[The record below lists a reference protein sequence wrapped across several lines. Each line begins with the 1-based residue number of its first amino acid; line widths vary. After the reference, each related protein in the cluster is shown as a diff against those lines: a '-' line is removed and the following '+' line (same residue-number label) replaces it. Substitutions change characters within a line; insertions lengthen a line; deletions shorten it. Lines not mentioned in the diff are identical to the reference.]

1 MRKFAFTFFALF
13 LTCALYAAV
22 ELTGPGVIENIAGV
36 AGKRGFSGDSNDA
49 LAARLASPLGM
60 VVDRWNNIYIADT
73 LNHRIRFVNAR
84 TGRIYTVAGTG
95 KAGFFNDGGNADLA
109 GLRGPTGLAMDRY
122 GNLIIADTGNHRIR
136 MLTPKGYLHTIAG
149 NGSRGYE
156 GEGSRAKNT
165 ALNAPTGVAVNSKG
179 EIFIA
184 DTGNHRIRKIDR
196 TTGIL
201 TTVVGKGYAGDDGDF
216 GLAGNALLN
225 KPSAILFDKYD
236 NLYIADTKNHK
247 IRFVDH
253 VKNLIFTFAGRG
265 SSGYCGDNNYGRTG
279 DICFNDPTGLALD
292 RLGRLYVADTDNQR
306 IRRIN
311 INLKERRGEAETVV
325 GSGER
330 GYNGANMDGWDASL
344 AYPGAM
350 VISPLDMLYFL
361 DTGNNL
367 VRRVQAISRVRPPTG
382 YSSFGQVVH
391 NIDSRSFVEVLFA
404 PQKERLQSGK

>member
-1 MRKFAFTFFALF
+1 MKKITFTFLVLLMTA
-13 LTCALYAAV
+13 AVYAAV
-22 ELTGPGVIENIAGV
+22 ELTGPGAIENIAGI
-36 AGKRGFSGDSNDA
+36 AGKRGFSGDSSDA
-49 LAARLASPLGM
+49 LEARLASPLGM
-60 VVDRWNNIYIADT
+60 VLDRWNNIYIADT
-73 LNHRIRFVNAR
+73 LNHRIRYINAR

-95 KAGFFNDGGNADLA
+95 KAGFFNDGGNADMA
-109 GLRGPTGLAMDRY
+109 GLRGPTGLAMDSL
-122 GNLIIADTGNHRIR
+122 GNLYIADTGNHRIR

-149 NGSRGYE
+149 NGTRGYE
-156 GEGSRAKNT
+156 GEGSRAKST
-165 ALNAPTGVAVNSKG
+165 ALNAPTGVAVNSRG

-225 KPSAILFDKYD
+225 KPSAIIFDKHD
-236 NLYIADTKNHK
+236 NLFIADTKNHK

-265 SSGYCGDNNYGRTG
+265 DSGFCGDNNYGRLD

-292 RLGRLYVADTDNQR
+292 RMGRLYVADTDNQR

-325 GSGER
+325 GNGSR
-330 GYNGANMDGWDASL
+330 GYNGANMNAWDASL

-350 VISPLDMLYFL
+350 FISPLDMLYFL
-361 DTGNNL
+361 DTGNNV
-367 VRRVQAISRVRPPTG
+367 VRRVQAISRVRPPTS
-382 YSSFGQVVH
+382 YSAFGQAAQAV
-391 NIDSRSFVEVLFA
+391 DSRNFVEVLFA
-404 PQKERLQSGK
+404 PQKERLQSGN

>member
-1 MRKFAFTFFALF
+1 MKRIILIFFML
-13 LTCALYAAV
+13 LCAATMQAAV
-22 ELTGPGVIENIAGV
+22 KLTGPGAIENIAGI
-36 AGKRGFSGDSNDA
+36 AGKRGFSGDSSDA
-49 LAARLASPLGM
+49 IEARLASPLGM
-60 VVDRWNNIYIADT
+60 VIDRWNNIYIADT
-73 LNHRIRFVNAR
+73 LNHRIRYIEAR

-95 KAGFFNDGGNADLA
+95 KGGFFNDGGNADMA
-109 GLRGPTGLAMDRY
+109 GLRGPTGLALDQH
-122 GNLIIADTGNHRIR
+122 GNLYIADTGNHRIR

-149 NGSRGYE
+149 NGSKGYE
-156 GEGSRAKNT
+156 GEGARAKST
-165 ALNAPTGVAVNSKG
+165 ALNAPTGIAINSKG

-247 IRFVDH
+247 IRFVDRI
-253 VKNLIFTFAGRG
+253 KNLIFTFAGNGR
-265 SSGYCGDNNYGRTG
+265 SGYCGDNNYGRTG
-279 DICFNDPTGLALD
+279 DICFNDPTGLAID

-311 INLKERRGEAETVV
+311 INLQERRGEAETVV
-325 GSGER
+325 GNGER
-330 GYNGANMDGWDASL
+330 GYNGANMNAWDASL

-350 VISPLDMLYFL
+350 AISPLDMLYFL
-361 DTGNNL
+361 DTGNNV
-367 VRRVQAISRVRPPTG
+367 VRRVQAISRVRPPTS
-382 YSSFGQVVH
+382 YSSYAKAGGTV
-391 NIDSRSFVEVLFA
+391 DSRSFIDVLFK
-404 PQKERLQSGK
+404 PQKEKIQQGK